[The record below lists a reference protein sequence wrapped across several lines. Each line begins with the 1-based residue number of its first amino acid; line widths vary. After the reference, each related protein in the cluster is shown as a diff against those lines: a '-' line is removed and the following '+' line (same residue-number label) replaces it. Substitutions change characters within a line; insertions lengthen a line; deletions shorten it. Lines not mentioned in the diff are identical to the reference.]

1 MTATTAHTTTAGR
14 ISAPQISKVVGEHT
28 APNVDGRIP
37 KAVVTHTATIPDG
50 QGAKVVGGNT
60 ATILDRQS
68 SKVVGG
74 HGGGAAPALPPIF

>member
-37 KAVVTHTATIPDG
+37 KAVVAHTATIPDGRIPKVVGGYTATIPDG
-50 QGAKVVGGNT
+50 QG
-60 ATILDRQS
+60 
-68 SKVVGG
+68 SKVVGA

>member
-37 KAVVTHTATIPDG
+37 KAVVAHTATIQDG
-50 QGAKVVGGNT
+50 QITKVVGGYKEHNT
-60 ATILDRQS
+60 DL
-68 SKVVGG
+68 
-74 HGGGAAPALPPIF
+74 HAPKGMG